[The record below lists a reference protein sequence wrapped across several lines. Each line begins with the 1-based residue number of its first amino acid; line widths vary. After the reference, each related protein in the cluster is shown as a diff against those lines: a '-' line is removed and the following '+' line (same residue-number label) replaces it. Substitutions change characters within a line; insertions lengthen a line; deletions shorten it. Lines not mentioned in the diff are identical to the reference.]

1 MVKILKIVP
10 AVSLIATLVFSILYK
25 NNSLKILLSLAITCG
40 TVTYHFLMRF
50 LVAFMYNS
58 VMHNKADYRK
68 CWYQVGKYEKTLYEK
83 LKVKKWK
90 NMMPTYDPD
99 IFDPEQHTWDEIA
112 QASCQA
118 ELVHETIVV
127 LSFVPVIAG
136 VWFGGYPV
144 FIITSI
150 LAALFDMLF
159 VMIQRYNRQRIMKL
173 VNRKL
178 VRRRK

>member
-10 AVSLIATLVFSILYK
+10 AVFLIATLVFSILYK

-68 CWYQVGKYEKTLYEK
+68 CWYQVRKYEKILYEK

-90 NMMPTYDPD
+90 NIMPTYDPA
-99 IFDPEQHTWDEIA
+99 IFDPGQHTWDEIA
-112 QASCQA
+112 QATCQA

-136 VWFGGYPV
+136 VWFGGYSV
-144 FIITSI
+144 FMITSI
-150 LAALFDMLF
+150 LAAMFDMLF

-173 VNRKL
+173 VNR
-178 VRRRK
+178 